1 MDFIVHLADI
11 GICIAVYYIVALLAR
26 ITGKLKINYNV
37 AVVIKTMWVL
47 LIPAIACYV
56 FAQFDTENLWISHIL
71 TVLWEPC
78 AIYVIGGVSLIC
90 ANSAARWYFRPN
102 SNICPN
108 CQCQNSCVI
117 GEIVDT
123 KLIKTTRPIFS
134 NITNRQIAE
143 TDWEYTLYK
152 REFKCEKC
160 GHTEIRWFT
169 ASNTFAD
176 REDLDRILKYKYQKA
191 DKS

>member
-1 MDFIVHLADI
+1 MDFIVHLSDVV
-11 GICIAVYYIVALLAR
+11 ICVAVYYIVALLAS

-56 FAQFDTENLWISHIL
+56 FAQLDTADLWISHIL

-90 ANSAARWYFRPN
+90 ANSAARWYYRP
-102 SNICPN
+102 SGIICPR

-117 GEIVDT
+117 GKIVDEKSVNGT
-123 KLIKTTRPIFS
+123 FPIFS
-134 NITNRQIAE
+134 NIDNSIIGERAHV
-143 TDWEYTLYK
+143 YNYYK
-152 REFKCEKC
+152 KELTCKKC
-160 GHTEIRWFT
+160 GHSEIRWFT
-169 ASNTFAD
+169 AANNVA
-176 REDLDRILKYKYQKA
+176 EGKDLDRIGEI
-191 DKS
+191 